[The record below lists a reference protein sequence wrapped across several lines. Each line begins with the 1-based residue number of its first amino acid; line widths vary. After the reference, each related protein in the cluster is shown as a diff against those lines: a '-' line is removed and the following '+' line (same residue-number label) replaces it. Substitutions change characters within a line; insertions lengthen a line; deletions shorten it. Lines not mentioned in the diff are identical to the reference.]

1 MVFLATQKAIH
12 TGAQGASLVFEQ
24 KRGEL
29 PKGKWYASFD
39 EKDRLWKD
47 ADGYHRVPYVNA
59 YSDGDFDFNLGYFG
73 PVWHGNN
80 AFLCFCDI
88 EK

>member
-29 PKGKWYASFD
+29 PKDKWYASFD
-39 EKDRLWKD
+39 EKERLWKD
-47 ADGYHRVPYVNA
+47 AAGDHGVPCVDA
-59 YSDGDFDFNLGYFG
+59 YSDGDFFFDLGYFG
-73 PVWHGNN
+73 GVWGDGY
-80 AFLCFCDI
+80 AFLCFT
-88 EK
+88 EVE